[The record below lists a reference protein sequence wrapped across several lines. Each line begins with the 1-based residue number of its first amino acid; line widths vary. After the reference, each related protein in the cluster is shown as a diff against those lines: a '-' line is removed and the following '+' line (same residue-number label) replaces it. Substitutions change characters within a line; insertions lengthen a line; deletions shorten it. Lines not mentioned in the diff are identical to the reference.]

1 MKQPKKSN
9 SRWQLLLGGAIA
21 GLLFAA
27 GLGLVPEIN
36 AEPRNGDKSEKTNVQ
51 ELSSLQIAQGLSDAF
66 AEVAERVNPAV
77 VTIFTEAEVKRM
89 RGLSGSPFE
98 FFGDKRFERFFW
110 QQGPRG
116 EEPQKQQGLGSGV
129 IIEADG
135 IILTNHHVIKG
146 ADEIKVRLIDG
157 QEYEATVKG
166 SDPQTDLA
174 VLSIDAKSLP
184 YVTLGNSDQAR
195 VGEWVLAI
203 GSPLNAN
210 LNHTVTNG
218 IISAKG
224 RNAVGISR
232 YEDFIQTDAAINPG
246 NSGGALVNLKGELIG
261 INTAIATRTGGNM
274 GIGFAIPANLIEKVK
289 TDLLE
294 KGKVERGWLGVYI
307 QNVTPEIAEALELD
321 QNGGVIVT
329 QVQKDSPAEAAGLQ
343 AEDIILEVNDNKI
356 DNTVELS
363 TQIANT
369 PPGSDV
375 RLKVLRDENIE
386 KVKVKLGELDSDDIA
401 SLENGGESA
410 LGLKFSDVS
419 HDTRIKFDLTVESGA
434 VVTAVNPG
442 SIAARAGLQA
452 GDVIVKFNR
461 ERIRSAEQLQQ
472 AIKDTPGGRKALF
485 AVRRDNGSF
494 FIAITMPEK

>member
-1 MKQPKKSN
+1 MKTPQKSN
-9 SRWQLLLGGAIA
+9 SRWQLLMGGAIA

-27 GLGLVPEIN
+27 GLGIVPAIN
-36 AEPRNGDKSEKTNVQ
+36 AEPRNGDKSTKTNIE
-51 ELSSLQIAQGLSDAF
+51 ELSSLQIAEGLSNAF

-77 VTIFTEAEVKRM
+77 VTIFTEAEVKGM

-110 QQGPRG
+110 QQGPRN
-116 EEPQKQQGLGSGV
+116 EAPQKQQGLGSGV
-129 IIEADG
+129 IIESEG

-157 QEYEATVKG
+157 REFEASVKG

-174 VLSIDAKSLP
+174 VLAIDAESLP
-184 YVTLGNSDQAR
+184 FVELGDSDKAR

-224 RNAVGISR
+224 RNAVGITR

-274 GIGFAIPANLIEKVK
+274 GIGFAIPAKLINKVK

-307 QNVTPEIAEALELD
+307 QNVTEEIAEALELE

-329 QVQKDSPAEAAGLQ
+329 QVQEDSPAEKAGLQ
-343 AEDIILEVNDNKI
+343 AEDIILEVNGEKI

-363 TQIANT
+363 TRIANT
-369 PPGSDV
+369 TPGSSV

-386 KVKVKLGELDSDDIA
+386 KLKVELGELDASDVA
-401 SLENGGESA
+401 SFENGGESA
-410 LGLKFSDVS
+410 LGLKFSDVTS
-419 HDTRIKFDLTVESGA
+419 DARNKYDLSVEEGA
-434 VVTAVNPG
+434 ANNRC
-442 SIAARAGLQA
+442 AAG
-452 GDVIVKFNR
+452 
-461 ERIRSAEQLQQ
+461 
-472 AIKDTPGGRKALF
+472 
-485 AVRRDNGSF
+485 
-494 FIAITMPEK
+494 